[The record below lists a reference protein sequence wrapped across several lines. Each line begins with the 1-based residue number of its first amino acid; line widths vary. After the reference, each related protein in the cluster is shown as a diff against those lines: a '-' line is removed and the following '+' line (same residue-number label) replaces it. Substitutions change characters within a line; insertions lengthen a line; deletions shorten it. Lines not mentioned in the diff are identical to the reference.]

1 MKHKIVVLSGSI
13 RFRDKIQEMHEK
25 LELENGYVIIGIT
38 PHVMPRDFAPGE
50 EDLLDELHRE
60 KIKLADA
67 VYVVNV
73 DGYIGNSTRSE
84 IEFAKQ
90 LGKEILYLEPST
102 TLA

>member
-1 MKHKIVVLSGSI
+1 MKHKVVVLSGSI
-13 RFRDKIQEMHEK
+13 RFWDKIQELHEK
-25 LELENGYVIIGIT
+25 LELENGYVVIGIT
-38 PHVMPRDFAPGE
+38 PHVMPRDFTPEE

-67 VYVVNV
+67 IYVVDV
-73 DGYIGNSTRSE
+73 DGYIGNSTRKE

-90 LGKEILYLEPST
+90 LGKEVIYLEPPS